1 MKALNHYGLRK
12 HPARMAGI
20 GIKIPGLQVADK
32 QPVNRAFCYT
42 TEIIL
47 RMAIALVLLQA

>member
-1 MKALNHYGLRK
+1 MKALNHYDLRK
-12 HPARMAGI
+12 NPARMAGM

-32 QPVNRAFCYT
+32 QPVNRVFCYT